1 MSRVAQLRICSQI
14 RSRLRSSLR
23 KDQKFKRQL
32 PVANDHIKHL
42 ETVHNEGWLSRDNL
56 TGGDPS
62 CDEYYS
68 LMDNAETSEV
78 HGGRETYPL

>member
-23 KDQKFKRQL
+23 TEQKFKRQFT
-32 PVANDHIKHL
+32 VANDYIKHL
-42 ETVHNEGWLSRDNL
+42 ETVPNEGWLSRDNL

-68 LMDNAETSEV
+68 PMDDAENSEV
-78 HGGRETYPL
+78 HGGRETCPL